1 VEGCLGVSAQGRSL
15 VKISMRSFIHQSGGL
30 SDILSS
36 RGRVTLVLLAQSTA
50 AHLLTPIYPRHFSKR
65 FKVSRVFVSF
75 VAHLSLVSKA
85 TTSIKQ

>member
-1 VEGCLGVSAQGRSL
+1 MSWSICTGKEFGKHFNEILHSSEW
-15 VKISMRSFIHQSGGL
+15 GL

-65 FKVSRVFVSF
+65 FKISRVFVSF

-85 TTSIKQ
+85 TTSIVN